1 MHVSGK
7 SAVVA
12 AVQLCL
18 GATAKN
24 TGRGTN
30 LNGLIREGSEGPAI
44 MRVTLLNEGMDAYNP
59 NDYGNRITIERR
71 INKGGGGGY
80 KLLSYNGDVSQ
91 VLCQLSIPLYIYPN
105 WSALFCRYRP
115 ADSPTI

>member
-1 MHVSGK
+1 M
-7 SAVVA
+7 VA

-91 VLCQLSIPLYIYPN
+91 VLCQLSIPFDIYPN
-105 WSALFCRYRP
+105 WSALLCHYHP

>member
-1 MHVSGK
+1 
-7 SAVVA
+7 
-12 AVQLCL
+12 
-18 GATAKN
+18 
-24 TGRGTN
+24 
-30 LNGLIREGSEGPAI
+30 

-91 VLCQLSIPLYIYPN
+91 VLCQLSIPIDIYPN

-115 ADSPTI
+115 ADSPTIWTITNNWLCYGLLHADDILRKKGTRKDFTDV